1 MRQTQCLSQWQR
13 EGWKLRQELAE
24 LTFEDCCVILGKYI
38 NLSGPAFLLSQSG
51 ALSLHPIRF
60 WEESAI
66 THVLDIEFPSP
77 GAEGNSDGVLEV

>member
-24 LTFEDCCVILGKYI
+24 LAFEDCCVILGKYI

>member
-13 EGWKLRQELAE
+13 EGWKLRQEFVELA
-24 LTFEDCCVILGKYI
+24 FEDCCVILGKYI

-77 GAEGNSDGVLEV
+77 GVEGNSDGVLEV

>member
-13 EGWKLRQELAE
+13 EGWKLRQEFAE
-24 LTFEDCCVILGKYI
+24 LAFEDCCVILGKYI

-51 ALSLHPIRF
+51 TLSLHPIRF

>member
-13 EGWKLRQELAE
+13 EGWKLRQEFAE
-24 LTFEDCCVILGKYI
+24 LAFEDCCVILGKYI

-77 GAEGNSDGVLEV
+77 RAEGNSDGVLEV